1 MKCGNAQ
8 QYPQS
13 DMACCGGAHC
23 VTLVFSIEPL
33 QMEPN
38 MAKEVQQKKQ
48 EKKKP
53 AKTLMEKRALKQAKK
68 AEKGR

>member
-1 MKCGNAQ
+1 MQRRDAQ
-8 QYPQS
+8 QDSQT
-13 DMACCGGAHC
+13 DVACCGGPHC
-23 VTLVFSIEPL
+23 VTLIFSIEPPD
-33 QMEPN
+33 MESN

-53 AKTLMEKRALKQAKK
+53 AKTLMEKRAQKQAKK

>member
-1 MKCGNAQ
+1 
-8 QYPQS
+8 
-13 DMACCGGAHC
+13 
-23 VTLVFSIEPL
+23 
-33 QMEPN
+33 MEPN

>member
-1 MKCGNAQ
+1 VIAAVAPWRTTK
-8 QYPQS
+8 QS
-13 DMACCGGAHC
+13 ELRYDTAVAN
-23 VTLVFSIEPL
+23 SPR
-33 QMEPN
+33 MESN

-53 AKTLMEKRALKQAKK
+53 AKTLMEKRAQKQAKK